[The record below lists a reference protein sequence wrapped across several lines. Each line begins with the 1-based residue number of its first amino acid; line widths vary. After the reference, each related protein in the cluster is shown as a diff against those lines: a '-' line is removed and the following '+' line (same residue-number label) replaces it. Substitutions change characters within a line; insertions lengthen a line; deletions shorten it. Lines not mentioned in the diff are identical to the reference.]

1 MSVFELDAETLAKA
15 TSPIER
21 ARLKAYL
28 TKTQNGMKHVVEP
41 YLKDEYKCHPKDRV
55 KCQVCGKVYTRS
67 GSAKHK
73 KSQQHKIYEDIN
85 NKLLK
90 AILGNDE

>member
-1 MSVFELDAETLAKA
+1 MSVFDLDAETLAKA

-21 ARLKAYL
+21 ARLKAYI
-28 TKTQNGMKHVVEP
+28 TKTQKGMQHVVEP
-41 YLKDEYKCHPKDRV
+41 YLKDEYKCHPKDKL
-55 KCQVCGKVYTRS
+55 KCQICGKIYIRS

-73 KSQQHKIYEDIN
+73 KSELHKKCEDIN

-90 AILGNDE
+90 AILGNNE